1 MKITRV
7 LPVLF
12 LFLPILPSL
21 AQESQR
27 AIQPDTIYV
36 GADGK
41 FEADPDTAVI
51 QFNIGAQEAVLKDA
65 YARAQKATEQ
75 VRQTLTTNGINP
87 KEAQISSF
95 QVAPMYDWKNPKRKL
110 VGYRV
115 SSSISVKLKDFS
127 KIGPIA

>member
-12 LFLPILPSL
+12 LFFPILPSL

-51 QFNIGAQEAVLKDA
+51 QFNIGAQEPVLKDA
-65 YARAQKATEQ
+65 TPG
-75 VRQTLTTNGINP
+75 L
-87 KEAQISSF
+87 
-95 QVAPMYDWKNPKRKL
+95 KRPPSRS
-110 VGYRV
+110 GR
-115 SSSISVKLKDFS
+115 
-127 KIGPIA
+127 P